1 MLSKRLQA
9 AADAPALISLSKLQT
24 ALSAP
29 FDALRSTH
37 HDQTKANAIT
47 KGPLAMFR
55 NQTDV
60 LWLLKHVAKEH
71 YGLAADPVI
80 QHKDVR
86 KAGQPYQE
94 DLFNYLVQKAPQ
106 IGGVTL

>member
-1 MLSKRLQA
+1 MV
-9 AADAPALISLSKLQT
+9 SLDKLQT

-37 HDQTKANAIT
+37 FEQTKANAIT

-60 LWLLKHVAKEH
+60 LWLLKHAAREH
-71 YGLAADPVI
+71 YGLTTDVVV

-106 IGGVTL
+106 IGGVS